1 MRRAFILLLLAGCTA
16 APRTISLDNMERAA
30 RLTAEASKAKDAKDY
45 ARAAQLSA
53 QAAAIEYP
61 GARVAHYNAAC
72 WYALAGDPE
81 SAVAELRRAIGSG
94 FANAARVRND
104 PDLVTLHSRA
114 EWPDLVAAIDRNL
127 AASSTK
133 RASVADVRLVT
144 DDIPRFWRAYD
155 ESRSATRPQRIAIL
169 RRDYIEQG
177 SQGLIDYYLMK
188 IGSVETLADFVNA
201 HRGYYDAV
209 RAATMRVD
217 RELPAVRAAMQR
229 MKALYP
235 AATFADVYFVIGRLS
250 SGGTASSHGL
260 LIGTEMYAADPTAP
274 HDELPLGIRRV
285 LSTPDELP
293 HAVMHELMHFM
304 QAPQRD
310 FTLLNTSVREGGAEF
325 LAEIASPLPDAR
337 KPFYRAWG
345 EAHADM
351 VWTQFTSAMSGRD
364 KRRWIGNNAE
374 ATDEWPADL
383 GYFIGY
389 EIARGYYDRAAS
401 KEDAIRDLLAIR
413 DARAILAASGLP

>member
-16 APRTISLDNMERAA
+16 APRTLSLDNIERAG

-45 ARAAQLSA
+45 ARAAKLSA
-53 QAAAIEYP
+53 QAGELQYP
-61 GARVAHYNAAC
+61 GARIAHYNAAC
-72 WYALAGDPE
+72 WYALAGNPA
-81 SAVAELRRAIGSG
+81 SAVDELRRAIASG
-94 FANAARVRND
+94 FANATRVRND
-104 PDLVTLHSRA
+104 PDLVTLHSRP

-127 AASSTK
+127 TTVSTK
-133 RASVADVRLVT
+133 RASVDEVRLVT

-155 ESRSATRPQRIAIL
+155 ESRSATRPQRIAIF

-188 IGSVETLADFVNA
+188 IGSAEALVDFVSA
-201 HRGYYDAV
+201 HGGYYDTV

-229 MKALYP
+229 MKELYP

-260 LIGTEMYAADPTAP
+260 LIGTEMYGNDATP
-274 HDELPLGIRRV
+274 HIELPLGIRRV
-285 LSTPDELP
+285 VSTPDELP

-304 QAPQRD
+304 QSPPRD
-310 FTLLNTSVREGGAEF
+310 LTLLNTSIREGGAEF
-325 LAEIASPLPDAR
+325 LAELVAPLPGGR
-337 KPFYRAWG
+337 KPFYRTWG
-345 EAHADM
+345 EAHRDF
-351 VWTQFTSAMSGRD
+351 VWTHFKSAMTGRD
-364 KRRWIGNNAE
+364 KGRWIGNNAE

-389 EIARGYYDRAAS
+389 EIARGYYDRAAN

-413 DARAILAASGLP
+413 DARAILVASELP